1 MMFNFALGFL
11 ASIGFILIACAIGF
25 GGNKK

>member
-1 MMFNFALGFL
+1 MFNFALGFI